1 MIPNWPNIS
10 KIAITS
16 ALLLT
21 LTGCAFFG
29 KSTQPVTVMAKPV
42 QKLPLNLAAPRPLA
56 FVPLNWRVI
65 TPDNIDSVW
74 AELRSQKQEPVLFAL
89 TPGGYQQLSLDV
101 AEIRA
106 FISNQRFI
114 ILRYQDYYEPRVDSE
129 SKNNKK

>member
-1 MIPNWPNIS
+1 
-10 KIAITS
+10 
-16 ALLLT
+16 LLT

-29 KSTQPVTVMAKPV
+29 KPTQPVTVLAKPV

-56 FVPLNWRVI
+56 FVPLTWRVI

-74 AELRSQKQEPVLFAL
+74 AELRSQKQDPVLFAL
-89 TPGGYQQLSLDV
+89 TPGGYQQLSLDI

-114 ILRYQDYYEPRVDSE
+114 ILRYQDYYEPRVDLE
-129 SKNNKK
+129 SKNNKQ